1 MYLLD
6 TNTCIQFINGSS
18 LTVKE
23 NFRKH
28 SSENIALCSAVK
40 AELFF
45 GARKS
50 QKTEANLHIFTRFFA
65 SFKSLTFD
73 DRCAEEYGQIKATLA
88 KQGQIIGPN
97 DLLIAA
103 IARAH
108 DAVLVTNNTR
118 EFSRVTALRLEDWQS

>member
-6 TNTCIQFINGSS
+6 TNTCIQFINGTS
-18 LTVKE
+18 LSVRDQ
-23 NFRKH
+23 FRKH
-28 SSENIALCSAVK
+28 ASSPIALCSIVK
-40 AELFF
+40 AELFY

-50 QKTEANLHIFTRFFA
+50 NRTDTNLQILEQFCR
-65 SFKSLTFD
+65 SFKSLPFD
-73 DRCAEEYGQIKATLA
+73 DRCAAEYGQIKATLA
-88 KQGQIIGPN
+88 QQGLLIGPN

-118 EFSRVTALRLEDWQS
+118 EFSRITALRLEDWQS